1 MSIGMSET
9 APEKPKRSD
18 RKRTGQLS
26 GLQIM
31 FAAILAIGLILG
43 LNFTSLVSAGQPLQQ
58 KYNQLKLEIER
69 LELEQANLIQE
80 RDYVESDAYVEAW
93 AHDEGKMVRPGE
105 RLIVPVG
112 EPQSAQST
120 PQPEETVLVQ
130 TMPPQ
135 AESWQLW
142 WSLFFDSSP
151 PQF

>member
-1 MSIGMSET
+1 MSET

>member
-1 MSIGMSET
+1 MSET

-130 TMPPQ
+130 TTPPQ

>member
-1 MSIGMSET
+1 MSET

-112 EPQSAQST
+112 EPQSAQPT

-130 TMPPQ
+130 TTPPQ